1 MSNAA
6 IGCLRFG
13 ARSERH
19 TWPTASEYSFGS
31 CSGSRDTFGLI
42 PDVVRRS
49 KMYNAL
55 RDLMPTYGQ
64 NNCIL
69 KTIRFENIREH

>member
-19 TWPTASEYSFGS
+19 TWPTAAEHSFGS
-31 CSGSRDTFGLI
+31 CSGRRDTFGLVS
-42 PDVVRRS
+42 DVV
-49 KMYNAL
+49 N
-55 RDLMPTYGQ
+55 PV
-64 NNCIL
+64 
-69 KTIRFENIREH
+69 ENV

>member
-19 TWPTASEYSFGS
+19 TWPTAAEHSFGS
-31 CSGSRDTFGLI
+31 CSGRRDTFGLV

-55 RDLMPTYGQ
+55 RD
-64 NNCIL
+64 
-69 KTIRFENIREH
+69 